1 MGQGVNKMV
10 VSETKRTRPPMRSSS
25 RFWNRVSIEGVD
37 RCESGGVAVKV
48 ARTNWCQPFRR
59 HVDDVFGVCPV
70 VVVLELYEH
79 CHA

>member
-1 MGQGVNKMV
+1 MV
-10 VSETKRTRPPMRSSS
+10 VSEMKRTRPPTRSSS

-37 RCESGGVAVKV
+37 RCESGGVAVEV
-48 ARTNWCQPFRR
+48 ARTNWRQSFCR

-70 VVVLELYEH
+70 VVVLELYEG